1 MGFSGRKRKSSAKD
15 SIPSVNESL
24 APFLLRGLA
33 WGIYSAVQVQQI
45 AAASRADYERHGYE
59 PPATRL
65 IYLYI
70 HVYLYMF
77 QFFFSKPF
85 MYCIPIL
92 YFNNLPSI
100 TYLFNICL
108 RRRCVSSAP
117 WEAVE
122 NISTIAGETCCCTW
136 ANRIFQDLYPLKPS
150 SSMAKNSRVALCL
163 FCFLTKCLQRCI
175 IITLE
180 HGTNIFFLLWMQ
192 RRNFGLIRQE
202 PRCSKSM
209 L

>member
-1 MGFSGRKRKSSAKD
+1 
-15 SIPSVNESL
+15 
-24 APFLLRGLA
+24 
-33 WGIYSAVQVQQI
+33 
-45 AAASRADYERHGYE
+45 
-59 PPATRL
+59 
-65 IYLYI
+65 
-70 HVYLYMF
+70 MF

-163 FCFLTKCLQRCI
+163 FCFLTKYLQRCI

-180 HGTNIFFLLWMQ
+180 HGTNIFFLMDAAQKFWSYTSRTTLFEKHALKHD
-192 RRNFGLIRQE
+192 RRKKDF
-202 PRCSKSM
+202 CAYA
-209 L
+209 